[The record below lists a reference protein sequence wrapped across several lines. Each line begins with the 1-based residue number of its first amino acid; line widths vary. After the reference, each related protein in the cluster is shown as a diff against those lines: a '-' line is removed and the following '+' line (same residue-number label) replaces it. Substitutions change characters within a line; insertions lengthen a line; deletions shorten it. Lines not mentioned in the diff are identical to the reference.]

1 MLYDLTQ
8 EAENPLDRRNIGKPW
23 SDNEIARLR
32 NLSVGATP
40 VRLIV
45 RELGRPEEELRAK
58 AEELGFA
65 LDSSADM
72 SRFRFYDR

>member
-1 MLYDLTQ
+1 MTQ
-8 EAENPLDRRNIGKPW
+8 ETENPLDRRNAGKPW

-40 VRLIV
+40 LRLIV
-45 RELGRPEEELRAK
+45 RELGRSEEELRAK
-58 AEELGFA
+58 ADELGFA
-65 LDSSADM
+65 LDASTDM